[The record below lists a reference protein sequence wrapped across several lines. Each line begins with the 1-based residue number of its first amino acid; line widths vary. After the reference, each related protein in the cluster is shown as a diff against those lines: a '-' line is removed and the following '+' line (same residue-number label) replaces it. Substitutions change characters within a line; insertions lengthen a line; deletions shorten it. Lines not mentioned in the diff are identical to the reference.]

1 MKTKK
6 NINYRNKNR
15 KNKKKYSLRKN
26 TKHGGHKTYK
36 NPNIVR
42 PNFEVIPNNGVPR
55 ERGTRM
61 SNQCL
66 WISIVDF
73 LNREGIADIQTGEQI
88 TVSGIRSLLSQQ
100 NYVINNENQMADT
113 QQLYD
118 SLLNLSQLYN
128 LRFEFFDIS
137 NEEGVYRRENGEI
150 INNNYFVI
158 DNSVEGNHDTN
169 VVPIA
174 FYGHHFQLITS
185 GTDSDNNPIRYG
197 NGNQTSLQLDEQNTK
212 MDIPKPEK
220 LFLNKRIK
228 FIEDENE
235 DLLKLLEDK
244 KDNKSREQIV
254 NRIQNN
260 YDLIDEEIKKEK
272 EKELE
277 MDKKLKEEIKK
288 EKELELEMDKKLKEK
303 ILLEDK
309 KNEIIKKINNFGNKD
324 YLDKKEES
332 LLYELIN
339 ENEAISK
346 NIDNVE
352 IEITRLINKLDEL
365 KKYGGNK
372 KKINKQTK
380 KRNIRYHK

>member
-26 TKHGGHKTYK
+26 TKHGGH
-36 NPNIVR
+36 NPKR

-73 LNREGIADIQTGEQI
+73 LNREGIVDIQTERPI

-100 NYVINNENQMADT
+100 NYVINNEDQMADT
-113 QQLYD
+113 QQLND
-118 SLLNLSQLYN
+118 SLSYLSQLYN

-137 NEEGVYRRENGEI
+137 NEEGVYRRENGEM

-158 DNSVEGNHDTN
+158 DNSVEGNH

-197 NGNQTSLQLDEQNTK
+197 NGNQ

-220 LFLNKRIK
+220 LFLNKCIK

-244 KDNKSREQIV
+244 KDNKSREKIV
-254 NRIQNN
+254 NIIQNN
-260 YDLIDEEIKKEK
+260 YELLDKEIKKEK

-277 MDKKLKEEIKK
+277 
-288 EKELELEMDKKLKEK
+288 LEKKLKEK
-303 ILLEDK
+303 ILLEHK
-309 KNEIIKKINNFGNKD
+309 KNEILEKIKNF
-324 YLDKKEES
+324 DKERLNEKEQW

-339 ENEAISK
+339 DNEEISEK
-346 NIDNVE
+346 IDNVE
-352 IEITRLINKLDEL
+352 IEITRLINKPDEP

>member
-26 TKHGGHKTYK
+26 TKHGGNKTE
-36 NPNIVR
+36 NPKR

-55 ERGTRM
+55 ERETRM

-73 LNREGIADIQTGEQI
+73 LNREGIDDIQTERPI

-100 NYVINNENQMADT
+100 NYVINNEDQMADT
-113 QQLYD
+113 QQLND
-118 SLLNLSQLYN
+118 SLSYLSQLYN

-137 NEEGVYRRENGEI
+137 NEEGVYRRENGEM

-158 DNSVEGNHDTN
+158 DNSVEGNH

-197 NGNQTSLQLDEQNTK
+197 NGNQTLLQLDEQNTK

-220 LFLNKRIK
+220 LFFNKRIK

-244 KDNKSREQIV
+244 KDNKSREKIV
-254 NRIQNN
+254 IRIQYN
-260 YDLIDEEIKKEK
+260 YELLDKEIKKEK

-277 MDKKLKEEIKK
+277 LEL
-288 EKELELEMDKKLKEK
+288 EKELELKLELKLEMDKKLKEK

-309 KNEIIKKINNFGNKD
+309 KNKILEKIKNFEKKYSLNKG
-324 YLDKKEES
+324 EES

-339 ENEAISK
+339 ENEEISK
-346 NIDNVE
+346 NIDNVK
-352 IEITRLINKLDEL
+352 IEITRLLIFFDEL
-365 KKYGGNK
+365 KKNMAVIK
-372 KKINKQTK
+372 KK
-380 KRNIRYHK
+380 